1 MATKNE
7 KLRIPP
13 TLMEIDHILGVFSA
27 KGGVGKSVMSVNLAK
42 SLVSKGFKVGLVD
55 GDIYGPSHPVLLNA
69 TDMQLNVTDQEL
81 LDPLEKNGL
90 KFNSMGFISSEK
102 MPVIWRGPMVS
113 GAIMQLIAQT
123 NWGKL
128 DYLIIDTP
136 PGTGDVQLTLL
147 QKIALTGAIVVTTP
161 QDISLADT
169 KKGIE
174 MLKKLDL
181 PILGLI
187 ENMSFFKPN
196 DSDKKYYLYGKE
208 GGKNLAK
215 EYKLDLLGEVP
226 QFEFNNSNL
235 TNENE
240 VISRISN
247 KIVEKIVSKV
257 NLLPSKNKNEI
268 PQINT

>member
-1 MATKNE
+1 
-7 KLRIPP
+7 
-13 TLMEIDHILGVFSA
+13 
-27 KGGVGKSVMSVNLAK
+27 
-42 SLVSKGFKVGLVD
+42 
-55 GDIYGPSHPVLLNA
+55 
-69 TDMQLNVTDQEL
+69 
-81 LDPLEKNGL
+81 
-90 KFNSMGFISSEK
+90 
-102 MPVIWRGPMVS
+102 
-113 GAIMQLIAQT
+113 MQLIAQT

-240 VISRISN
+240 IISKISN

-257 NLLPSKNKNEI
+257 NLLPSKN
-268 PQINT
+268 